1 MKKIVCLS
9 ALILLGSLFTTSFAQ
24 KLPRVTLKLTV
35 LDTDSTPMESF
46 SGTLSYA
53 ADLYLIRFNS
63 EMVEAP
69 RSRYALTINAPF
81 CKPYITG
88 INLYNDT
95 EIVVKPE
102 RIISQ
107 VGSSVIIT
115 VIAKDKSSFALSNVK
130 AAELK
135 KNNLGQDFTY
145 LIGNTP
151 SAVTTSDAGAGVGY
165 TGIRI
170 RGSDATRISVTVNGI
185 PINDAE
191 SHGVYWVNMP
201 DLASSTSQVQIQRG
215 VGTSTIGTGAF
226 GANINIVNNE
236 LKDQPYLNMQQS
248 YGSFNTSKSTLM
260 FGTGKLNN
268 FNFEGRLSKI
278 VSDGYIDRASSDLQS
293 YQLALSYNKN
303 DFDLNAI
310 SFGGKEKTYQSWY
323 GTPESRVNNDDSGM
337 RAYADRNY
345 LTEAQKQNLL
355 NSGRTYNYYTYPNQ
369 TDNYWQNHYQLH
381 MRKVLNKSI
390 SLRTAFFATTGKG
403 YYEEFKEGASFANYR
418 VSDFYNGTD
427 TITSTDLVRQRWLD
441 NILYGN
447 YSSFSYSK
455 RYFDINAGLSYSAY
469 HGKHFGKVIWA
480 DIAQPF
486 GKDRHYYESKSNKQ
500 ELNAYVKAHYI
511 LKRKTQLNLELQNRY
526 LTYGSSGIDNDGT
539 KIDFDVDFYFFNPKF
554 GISHTLKKYNTIYSS
569 YSIGNREPVRTDF
582 IDNPAISVPQA
593 ENLKDL
599 ELGYIYRKNN
609 QMFQVNFYNMQYKN
623 QLVVTGELNDV
634 GNAIRRNVK
643 NSYRRGVELMLLYPI
658 LDKLVVDA
666 NMTISSNKIKGFEDV
681 YFNYD
686 AGQYNRDVY
695 ASSNIAF
702 SPDLIAY
709 AGVTDKH
716 IKYTEIG
723 INLKYV
729 GKQYLDNT
737 SNEGRKLPA
746 YTTLNMLINRQF
758 KFRNGSSIVI
768 KGAANNLLGIFYS
781 NNGYTYKYVYSGTL
795 TQENFY
801 YPQSGKNFVL
811 GLEFQIL

>member
-9 ALILLGSLFTTSFAQ
+9 AILLLGSLFTTLYAQ
-24 KLPRVTLKLTV
+24 KPPRVTLKITV
-35 LDTDSTPMESF
+35 LDIDSTPIESF

-115 VIAKDKSSFALSNVK
+115 VIAKEKSGFALTNIK
-130 AAELK
+130 AAVLK
-135 KNNLGQDFTY
+135 KTNLGQDFTY

-151 SAVTTSDAGAGVGY
+151 SAVTTSDAGTGVGY

-201 DLASSTSQVQIQRG
+201 DLASSTSHVQIQRG

-226 GANINIVNNE
+226 GANINIINNE
-236 LKDQPYLNMQQS
+236 LKDEPYLNMQQS
-248 YGSFNTSKSTLM
+248 FGSFNTSKSTLM

-293 YQLALSYNKN
+293 YQFALNYEKG
-303 DFDLNAI
+303 DFNLNAI

-381 MRKVLNKSI
+381 LRKVLNKTT

-427 TITSTDLVRQRWLD
+427 TIRSTDLVRQRWLD
-441 NILYGN
+441 NIFYGN
-447 YSSFSYSK
+447 YSSINYSSRYLDLTAGASY
-455 RYFDINAGLSYSAY
+455 NAY

-486 GKDRHYYESKSNKQ
+486 GKDRQYYESKSNKQ
-500 ELNAYVKAHYI
+500 ELNAYIKAHYVW
-511 LKRKTQLNLELQNRY
+511 KRKTQFNLELQNRY
-526 LTYGSSGIDNDGT
+526 LTYNSSGIDNDGT
-539 KIDFDVDFYFFNPKF
+539 AINFDVQYNFFNPKV
-554 GISHTLKKYNTIYSS
+554 GISHSINKKNTVYGS

-582 IDNPAISVPQA
+582 IDNPENSLPKA

-599 ELGYIYRKNN
+599 ELGYIYRNKD
-609 QMFQVNFYNMQYKN
+609 QMFQLNLYNMAYKN

-634 GNAIRRNVK
+634 GNALRKNVK
-643 NSYRRGVELMLLYPI
+643 SSYRRGVELMVLYPI
-658 LDKLVVDA
+658 IKNLSLDA
-666 NMTISSNKIKGFEDV
+666 NMTISSNKIKDFEDV

-695 ASSNIAF
+695 ASSDIAF
-702 SPDLIAY
+702 SPNLIAFV
-709 AGVTDKH
+709 GVMDKH

-729 GKQYLDNT
+729 GKQYLDNS
-737 SNEGRKLPA
+737 SNEGRKLTP
-746 YTTLNMLINRQF
+746 YTTLNVLINRQF

-781 NNGYTYKYVYSGTL
+781 NNGYTYKYVSSGTL

-801 YPQSGKNFVL
+801 YPQSGKNFII
-811 GLEFQIL
+811 GLEFLFL